1 MAKQQYIKLAVEKQ
15 ARDFFDWATFLVTV
29 LLVGAGLIS
38 IYSAT
43 FDSGMNVY
51 FYKQL
56 TYSAVGASAMF
67 ILMFVPE
74 RWIYINSLPI
84 YGITLI
90 LLLLVFPFGKEIY
103 GTKGWI
109 ELGGFTLQPSEFA
122 KFSTL
127 LMIANHLSKKGTDIK
142 TIRDLGIVIGYAALP
157 MLLIGLEPDIGSAS
171 VLGALVLGILLWSGF
186 DVYTLYS
193 LVSMPI
199 IIIFSFLGTVYFIIS
214 VTIYSIIASLF
225 KKSIFVTVVSIGVIV
240 AIGYFSPIIV
250 NNLAPHQQGRIE
262 TFLNPG
268 SDPRGK
274 GYNVIQSILAVG
286 SGGITG
292 KGFLQGTQTQLRYI
306 PKQWTDFIF
315 CVPTEEFGFLGG
327 TAVII
332 LLAGLIY
339 RGIKIAN
346 EVASPFM
353 SIIAIGVSTIF
364 LYHSVINI
372 GMAIGMM
379 PVMGIPLPFLSA
391 GGSSLIVNMALVGL
405 LLNAFR
411 THKMRIYNT

>member
-1 MAKQQYIKLAVEKQ
+1 MAKQQNIKLAIEKQ
-15 ARDFFDWATFLVTV
+15 PADFFDWATFLVTV
-29 LLVGAGLIS
+29 LLIGAGLMS

-43 FDSGMNVY
+43 YDSGMNVY

-56 TYSAVGASAMF
+56 TYAGVGAVAMF
-67 ILMFVPE
+67 LFMFIPE

-90 LLLLVFPFGKEIY
+90 LLLLVFPLGKEIY

-109 ELGGFTLQPSEFA
+109 VIGGFTLQPSEFA

-142 TIRDLGIVIGYAALP
+142 TIRDLGIVIGYVLLP
-157 MLLIGLEPDIGSAS
+157 VILIVMEPDIGSAS

-193 LVSMPI
+193 LVSTPI
-199 IIIFSFLGTVYFIIS
+199 IIVFSFLGTTSFIIS
-214 VTIYSIIASLF
+214 VTLYSIVAAMF
-225 KKSIFVTVVSIGVIV
+225 RKSIIVTVISISMII

-250 NNLAPHQQGRIE
+250 NNLAPHQQDRIHA
-262 TFLNPG
+262 FLNPG
-268 SDPRGK
+268 DDPRGK
-274 GYNVIQSILAVG
+274 GYNVIQAILAVG

-292 KGFLQGTQTQLRYI
+292 KGYLQGTQTQLRYI

-327 TAVII
+327 TAVIV

-339 RGIKIAN
+339 RGVKIAN

-364 LYHSVINI
+364 LYHCVINI

-391 GGSSLIVNMALVGL
+391 GGSSLIVNMAMVGL

-411 THKMRIYNT
+411 THRMRIYNT